1 LVRAFVVAAI
11 GWPIALGAVVWV
23 QAAGDRPLWA
33 VAIYA
38 ACSFVCHQIPER
50 SFHTAG
56 VQWPVCARC
65 AGLYLSAPAGALFA
79 LWSLHGRPT
88 VQAASSA
95 IRLVAIAAVPT
106 ATTLALEWA
115 GLAAPSNVVRAVAAL
130 PLGAAIAFVMVRAV
144 SGSRKAI
151 E

>member
-1 LVRAFVVAAI
+1 
-11 GWPIALGAVVWV
+11 
-23 QAAGDRPLWA
+23 
-33 VAIYA
+33 
-38 ACSFVCHQIPER
+38 
-50 SFHTAG
+50 
-56 VQWPVCARC
+56 
-65 AGLYLSAPAGALFA
+65 
-79 LWSLHGRPT
+79 
-88 VQAASSA
+88 
-95 IRLVAIAAVPT
+95 LVAIAAVPT

>member
-1 LVRAFVVAAI
+1 LVRALVVAAI
-11 GWPIALGAVVWV
+11 AWPIVLGTVVWV
-23 QAAGDRPLWA
+23 QVAGDRPLWA
-33 VAIYA
+33 VAVYA

-65 AGLYLSAPAGALFA
+65 AGLYLSAPAGALLA
-79 LWSLHGRPT
+79 LWALHGRPAA
-88 VQAASSA
+88 QAAGGA
-95 IRLVAIAAVPT
+95 IRVVAVAAVAT

-130 PLGAAIAFVMVRAV
+130 PLGAAITFVMVRAV

>member
-1 LVRAFVVAAI
+1 MWVVA
-11 GWPIALGAVVWV
+11 L
-23 QAAGDRPLWA
+23 
-33 VAIYA
+33 YT

-65 AGLYLSAPAGALFA
+65 AGLYLSAPFGALASFWA
-79 LWSLHGRPT
+79 LGRH
-88 VQAASSA
+88 A
-95 IRLVAIAAVPT
+95 IGPEGLRATRIVAIAAVPT
-106 ATTLALEWA
+106 AITLALEWG
-115 GLAAPSNVVRAVAAL
+115 GLAAPSNMVRALAAL
-130 PLGAAIAFVMVRAV
+130 PLGGAIAFVMVWAA